1 MFLDIFQ
8 LIFLL
13 KMLSSISIVIPTYN
27 RAKQVEEVILC
38 LLKSDTTGFS
48 SVQIIVVEDG
58 SLSPCRDVIE
68 RIVVKA
74 PFQLKYVWQ
83 ENAGPSVARNTGFK
97 NATHD
102 VVLFI
107 DDDILVFPDMISKHL
122 KGHQQFPD
130 SVIYGYC
137 PYVVPE
143 KETPAYRFLTK
154 LTDPGSASDYIP
166 TSAIASGNIS
176 VEKKM
181 FPDGEFYKSSL
192 RTPAAEE
199 FELMARLRDQKIK
212 IYFNPSIRG
221 WHLQPA
227 TIEDKCKQEYKYGMG
242 VAEVG
247 VKVPYALSHEN
258 LKKLYYENCPVQSG
272 DRFSLKLKK
281 GVKSLLAKAW
291 IRSALLSFVK
301 GMERI
306 IPIYGIL
313 IPFYR
318 LLAGL
323 NVFAGVREGL
333 KKFGSPSA

>member
-1 MFLDIFQ
+1 MNA
-8 LIFLL
+8 
-13 KMLSSISIVIPTYN
+13 ISVVIPTYN

-38 LLKSDTTGFS
+38 LFKSDVTGFS
-48 SVQIIVVEDG
+48 DIQIIVVEDG
-58 SLSPCRDVIE
+58 SPSPCRDVIE
-68 RIVVKA
+68 KITVPA

-83 ENAGPSVARNTGFK
+83 ENAGPSVARNTGLK
-97 NATHD
+97 NAAHE

-122 KGHQQFPD
+122 AGHQHFPD

-137 PYVVPE
+137 PYVIPE

-154 LTDPGSASDYIP
+154 LTDPGNTSDYIP

-199 FELMARLRDQKIK
+199 FELMARFRDQQVK

-227 TIEDKCKQEYKYGMG
+227 TIEDKCKQEFKYGVG

-258 LKKLYYENCPVQSG
+258 LKKLYYENCLVQSG
-272 DRFSLKLKK
+272 DGFSLKFKK

-323 NVFAGVREGL
+323 NVFSGVREGL

>member
-1 MFLDIFQ
+1 MGYFNFIRFE
-8 LIFLL
+8 I
-13 KMLSSISIVIPTYN
+13 MNSISVIIPTYN
-27 RAKQVEEVILC
+27 RAKQVEEVIYS
-38 LLKSDTTGFS
+38 LLKSDVTGLLF
-48 SVQIIVVEDG
+48 VQIIVVEDG
-58 SLSPCRDVIE
+58 SPSSCRDVIE
-68 RIVVKA
+68 KINVSP
-74 PFQLKYVWQ
+74 PFQLKYIWQ
-83 ENAGPSVARNTGFK
+83 ENAGPSVARNTGLK
-97 NATHD
+97 NAAHE

-122 KGHQQFPD
+122 AGHQQFPD
-130 SVIYGYC
+130 SIIYGYC
-137 PYVVPE
+137 PYVVPV

-154 LTDPGSASDYIP
+154 LTDPGNASDYIP

-199 FELMARLRDQKIK
+199 FELMARLRDQQVK

-227 TIEDKCKQEYKYGMG
+227 TIEDKCKQEFKYGVG

-272 DRFSLKLKK
+272 DRFSLKFKK
-281 GVKSLLAKAW
+281 GVKFLLAKTW

-301 GMERI
+301 GLERI
-306 IPIYGIL
+306 SPINGIL

-333 KKFGSPSA
+333 KKFGSTSA